1 MSSKVVLGKGL
12 DALIPR
18 DSTSTHAEKKYQL
31 VPLERI
37 LPNPLQPRRDFD
49 EEGLQ
54 QLAESFKR
62 NGVMQPLIVKKNGS
76 NFTMIA
82 GERRLRAARV
92 AGLTEV
98 PVVLMEDVDEPRML
112 ELAMVENLQR
122 EDLNPLEAAEGY
134 RTLIERCNLTQND
147 LAGKVGK
154 SRAAVANTLR
164 LLSLPDL
171 VKQMI
176 REGKLSEG
184 HARALL
190 AVDSEEQMLALAQ
203 KIVAESWS
211 VRDAERETGRVRKRR
226 LVPKRKIPALTEVET
241 FLKQLLGTAV
251 RIYPGLKKGKIEI
264 DYYSDDDLDR
274 LLELFRRIG
283 S

>member
-18 DSTSTHAEKKYQL
+18 ESTLAHDEAKYQL

-37 LPNPLQPRRDFD
+37 VPNPLQPRRDFN
-49 EEGLQ
+49 EEGLR
-54 QLAESFKR
+54 QLAESFR
-62 NGVMQPLIVKKNGS
+62 HNGIMQPLIVKNNGS
-76 NFTMIA
+76 EFTIIA
-82 GERRLRAARV
+82 GERRLRAARI

-134 RTLIERCNLTQND
+134 RTLIERCSLTQNE
-147 LAGKVGK
+147 LAAKVGK

-164 LLSLPDL
+164 LLSLPDP
-171 VKQMI
+171 VKQLI

-241 FLKQLLGTAV
+241 FLKQLLGTSV
-251 RIYPGLKKGKIEI
+251 RIHPGLKRGRIEI

>member
-18 DSTSTHAEKKYQL
+18 ESTPAHDEAKYQL

-37 LPNPLQPRRDFD
+37 VPNPLQPRRDFD
-49 EEGLQ
+49 EEGLR

-62 NGVMQPLIVKKNGS
+62 NGIMQPLIVKKNGS

-82 GERRLRAARV
+82 GERRLRAARI

-134 RTLIERCNLTQND
+134 STLIERCNLTQND
-147 LAGKVGK
+147 LAGRVGK

-164 LLSLPDL
+164 LLSLPDP
-171 VKQMI
+171 VKQLI

-211 VRDAERETGRVRKRR
+211 VRDAERETGQVRKRR
-226 LVPKRKIPALTEVET
+226 LVPKRKIPALMEVET
-241 FLKQLLGTAV
+241 FLKQLLGTSV
-251 RIYPGLKKGKIEI
+251 RIHPGLKKGRIEI